1 MAELGHRLVLALDYG
16 TTYTGASHRFCSN
29 RSLLHT
35 AYNNLGF
42 AFGWAG
48 RDQNN
53 SNLGVE
59 ESDDGI
65 SDAKTWVKGGEV
77 KVPSQIAYAAG
88 HEYNTQW
95 GYDISPGTL
104 RLLWTKLELL
114 TQNRGEELDHIL
126 RALEGMQD
134 LNFEYIERSLG
145 LPEYPAKEPVEIITD
160 YLSLVREH
168 VIERDLIPT
177 LGRELFERTPIDL
190 VVTCPTVSPQFQ
202 TWRLA

>member
-1 MAELGHRLVLALDYG
+1 MA
-16 TTYTGASHRFCSN
+16 FN
-29 RSLLHT
+29 T
-35 AYNNLGF
+35 AYNTIGI

-48 RDQNN
+48 REHNN

-65 SDAKTWVKGGEV
+65 DDVKSWEGGGEV

-88 HEYNTQW
+88 REYSTQW

-126 RALEGMQD
+126 RALEGMKN
-134 LNFEYIERSLG
+134 LNFEHIEKSRG

-177 LGRELFERTPIDL
+177 LGRELFERTPVDL
-190 VVTCPTVSPQFQ
+190 VVTCPTVSSQH
-202 TWRLA
+202 